1 MAIRQDNTHTVQRDR
16 GRGRGGGGGERE
28 RVGGRERG
36 GGERESSMSRTIH
49 AQQSLKMDAEHKYC
63 HMPDRTN
70 FHTKF
75 HLF

>member
-1 MAIRQDNTHTVQRDR
+1 
-16 GRGRGGGGGERE
+16 
-28 RVGGRERG
+28 
-36 GGERESSMSRTIH
+36 MSRTIH

-75 HLF
+75 ILFIFLFYFFVATY